1 MILFNIPSW
10 IQFIFPSILWR
21 VDTDKK
27 EVFLTFDDGPT
38 PEVTYWILE
47 LLKKFDAK
55 ASFFCLGKNIIEY
68 PEIVSLL
75 VKEGHQ
81 IGNHTFTHVNAQKV
95 IFADY
100 LEEIKSTEKL
110 ISNNIFRPP
119 YGKLT
124 IQSFFRLREK
134 YRIVLWDIMS
144 YDFDANQDIK
154 SVLLKLKKSTKK
166 GSIIVF
172 HDNVKSFE
180 RLKII
185 LPEYLQW
192 LYDENYSF
200 NKIN

>member
-1 MILFNIPSW
+1 MILFNTPSW

-38 PEVTYWILE
+38 PEVTQWIME

-55 ASFFCLGKNIIEY
+55 ASFFCLGKSIKEY
-68 PEIVSLL
+68 PEIVAVL

-81 IGNHTFTHVNAQKV
+81 IGNHTFTHLNAQKV
-95 IFADY
+95 AYSDY

-110 ISNNIFRPP
+110 ISNKLFRPP

-124 IQSFFRLREK
+124 FQSFFKLKKK

-144 YDFDANQDIK
+144 YDFDANQDTK
-154 SVLLKLKKSTKK
+154 EVLIKLKKSTKK

-172 HDNVKSFE
+172 HDNIKSFE

-192 LYDENYSF
+192 LYEENYSF